1 MAELTVPGG
10 AMIGFSA
17 NKTEAEAIEQKN
29 TAASAGG
36 VKNRMVICKEKTL
49 YMNGERLGLS
59 DSEADYLKRKLNE
72 EFASKVSMDVSL
84 SKNIQDAA
92 APTSVTVTVKTYF
105 NKSLVDADAVPTIT
119 ATGMSPKLTKT
130 ATGTYTCTLEGK
142 NTHVT
147 VSVTAKIKGITRNY
161 SGTIY
166 SYYKIRYGVSALDVI
181 PASGPIPEAFK
192 AVGPQGS
199 AAGTYSFTFTD
210 NTYGYILVPN
220 GVSLPKSMQ
229 GDNPSGVENDV
240 TPVPFKKLANVVVGG
255 VTYTQ
260 LRIATKQ
267 LQSTHNVKF
276 A

>member
-10 AMIGFSA
+10 TMIGFSA
-17 NKTEAEAIEQKN
+17 NKTEEQAKAD
-29 TAASAGG
+29 TTS
-36 VKNRMVICKEKTL
+36 NRMTICKEKVL
-49 YMNGERLGLS
+49 YMNGQRLGLS
-59 DSEADYLKRKLNE
+59 ESEAEYLKKKLDE
-72 EFASKVSMDVSL
+72 EFASKVGLQVSL
-84 SKNIQDAA
+84 SKTVQDAA
-92 APTSVTVTVKTYF
+92 APAAVTVTVKTTF
-105 NKSLVDADAVPTIT
+105 NGALVDADAVPTIT
-119 ATGMSPKLTKT
+119 ATGMTPTLTKT
-130 ATGTYTCTLEGK
+130 TTGTYTCTLEGK
-142 NTHVT
+142 NTA
-147 VSVTAKIKGITRNY
+147 VSVNVTAKIKGITKNGG
-161 SGTIY
+161 GTIY
-166 SYYKIRYGVSALDVI
+166 AYYKIRYGVSALDVI
-181 PASGPIPEAFK
+181 PASGPIPENFK

-199 AAGTYSFTFTD
+199 AAGTYSFAFTD
-210 NTYGYILVPN
+210 NTYGYILIPN

>member
-10 AMIGFSA
+10 TMIGFSA
-17 NKTEAEAIEQKN
+17 NKTEEQAKAD
-29 TAASAGG
+29 TTS
-36 VKNRMVICKEKTL
+36 NRMTICKEKVL
-49 YMNGERLGLS
+49 YMNGQRLGLS
-59 DSEADYLKRKLNE
+59 ESEAEYLKKKLDE
-72 EFASKVSMDVSL
+72 EFASKVGLQVSL
-84 SKNIQDAA
+84 SKTVQDAA
-92 APTSVTVTVKTYF
+92 APAAVTVTVYTRF
-105 NKSLVDADAVPTIT
+105 NGALVDADAVPTIT
-119 ATGMSPKLTKT
+119 ATGFSGKVLTKT
-130 ATGTYTCTLEGK
+130 TTGTYTCTLDGK

-147 VSVTAKIKGITRNY
+147 VGVTAKIKGITRNY

-166 SYYKIRYGVSALDVI
+166 AYYKIRYGVSALDVI
-181 PASGPIPEAFK
+181 PASGPIPSDFK
-192 AVGPQGS
+192 EVGPQGS
-199 AAGTYSFTFTD
+199 AAGTYSFAFTN
-210 NTYGYILVPN
+210 NTYGYILIPN
-220 GVSLPKSMQ
+220 GVSLPASMQ

>member
-10 AMIGFSA
+10 TMIGFSA
-17 NKTEAEAIEQKN
+17 NKTEEQAKAD
-29 TAASAGG
+29 TTS
-36 VKNRMVICKEKTL
+36 NRMTICKEKVL
-49 YMNGERLGLS
+49 YMNGQRLGLS
-59 DSEADYLKRKLNE
+59 ESEAEYLKKKLDE
-72 EFASKVSMDVSL
+72 EFASKVGLQVSL
-84 SKNIQDAA
+84 SKTVQDAA
-92 APTSVTVTVKTYF
+92 APAAVTVTVKTTF
-105 NKSLVDADAVPTIT
+105 NGALVDADAVPTIT
-119 ATGMSPKLTKT
+119 ATGMNPTLTKT
-130 ATGTYTCTLEGK
+130 TTGTYTCTLEGK

-147 VSVTAKIKGITRNY
+147 VGVTAKIKGITRNY

-166 SYYKIRYGVSALDVI
+166 AYYKIRYGVSALDVI
-181 PASGPIPEAFK
+181 PASGPIPSDFK
-192 AVGPQGS
+192 EVGPVGT
-199 AAGTYSFTFTD
+199 AAGTYSFAFRD
-210 NTYGYILVPN
+210 NTYGYILIPD

-229 GDNPSGVENDV
+229 VDNPSGVENDV

>member
-1 MAELTVPGG
+1 MAELNVNPGTF
-10 AMIGFSA
+10 IGFSA
-17 NKTEAEAIEQKN
+17 NKTEEQAKAD
-29 TAASAGG
+29 TTS
-36 VKNRMVICKEKTL
+36 NRMTICKEKVL
-49 YMNGERLGLS
+49 YMNGQRLGLS
-59 DSEADYLKRKLNE
+59 ESEAEYLKKKLDE
-72 EFASKVSMDVSL
+72 EFASKVGLQVSL
-84 SKNIQDAA
+84 SNTVQDAA
-92 APTSVTVTVKTYF
+92 APAAVTVTVYTRF
-105 NKSLVDADAVPTIT
+105 NGALVDADAVPTIT
-119 ATGMSPKLTKT
+119 ATGFSGKVLTKT
-130 ATGTYTCTLEGK
+130 TTGTYTCTLEGK

-147 VSVTAKIKGITRNY
+147 VGVTAKIKGITRNY

-166 SYYKIRYGVSALDVI
+166 AYYKIRYGVSALDVI
-181 PASGPIPEAFK
+181 PASGPIPSDFK
-192 AVGPQGS
+192 AVNPQGT
-199 AAGTYSFTFTD
+199 AAGTYNFAFTD
-210 NTYGYILVPN
+210 NTYGYILIPN